1 MEALDLQVFDIIAL
15 GDIPVRVMVAGA
27 ETVALDFIGQRQ
39 STPFFV
45 KINDPRLQDIKP
57 SEEVLL
63 LNGFQNRSD
72 HTLKGCS
79 TFTYRNNDQT
89 ITVKIG
95 DYIREEYFDERN
107 YVNHET
113 IHAASLRELQ
123 HALSTCRV
131 KDKDGRRMILD
142 YIKPKN

>member
-1 MEALDLQVFDIIAL
+1 MKTMDALDLHVFDIVAL
-15 GDIPVRVMVAGA
+15 GDIPVRVAVVGAG
-27 ETVALDFIGQRQ
+27 TVALDFIGQPQ
-39 STPFFV
+39 TTPFFV
-45 KINDPRLQDIKP
+45 KVDDPRLRDIKI

-63 LNGFQNRSD
+63 LNGFQNISN

-95 DYIREEYFDERN
+95 DYIREEYFDDRN

-113 IHAASLRELQ
+113 VHASSLRELQ
-123 HALSTCRV
+123 HALSTCHV
-131 KDKDGRRMILD
+131 TDSNGQRMILN
-142 YIKPKN
+142 YQ